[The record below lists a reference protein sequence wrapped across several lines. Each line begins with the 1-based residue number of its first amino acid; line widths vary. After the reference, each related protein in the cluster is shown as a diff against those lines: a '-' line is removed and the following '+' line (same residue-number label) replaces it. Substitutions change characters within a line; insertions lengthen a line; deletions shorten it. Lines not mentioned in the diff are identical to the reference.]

1 MEPLGLYLKQVRE
14 GKKLTIDKVIEDTF
28 IMKKFIIAIEDDDF
42 SSFPGEAYLKG
53 FLRNYGEYLGLDPSD
68 LISRYERIKMS
79 EMPSPTEL
87 LIPKPK
93 AFFSKMLL
101 IVLIVMLLVAVVVG
115 IGAIA
120 VAMRSTVANTTV
132 KTKEEVKTE
141 KEKARSEKKKN
152 LLVKEKKKAQAET
165 AEDNKSRVFTFE
177 AEADNFT
184 VKKDEK
190 ISFKLDDEKTYSIW
204 VSELEPTVILK
215 SSADRQQFLIAN
227 GFTNKFDVNGDGKE
241 DLEIVLSFWTDKNAT
256 IGLKRIANS
265 LWSDSSIDSE
275 FFLPDTIEVIGE
287 KASKSEI
294 SLMISF
300 SEVAYL
306 KYQIDKNPEVEKTY
320 KVGAVLELKA
330 NERIL
335 LWMSDAG
342 AVNAD
347 FSEYNKRVVLGE
359 KGKVDVKIIAWTK
372 NNGNYSLQMSS
383 LN

>member
-28 IMKKFIIAIEDDDF
+28 IMKKFILAIEDDDF

-53 FLRNYGEYLGLDPSD
+53 FLRNYGEYLGLDPAD

-79 EMPSPTEL
+79 ETPSPTEL

-101 IVLIVMLLVAVVVG
+101 IILITVLAVALIAGVSAAIVMMRHTA
-115 IGAIA
+115 AESSPKNIA
-120 VAMRSTVANTTV
+120 
-132 KTKEEVKTE
+132 EVKSE
-141 KEKARSEKKKN
+141 KEKARAEKKKN
-152 LLVKEKKKAQAET
+152 LLVKEKKKDNSA
-165 AEDNKSRVFTFE
+165 AEDKSKVFTFE

-184 VKKDEK
+184 VKKGEK
-190 ISFKLDDEKTYSIW
+190 ISFKLDDDKTYSIW
-204 VSELEPTVILK
+204 VSELEPTVILE
-215 SSADRQQFLIAN
+215 SSAGKQQFLIAN
-227 GFTNKFDVNGDGKE
+227 GFTNKFDVNGNGKE
-241 DLEIVLSFWTDKNAT
+241 DLEIVLNYWTDKNAT

-275 FFLPDTIEVIGE
+275 FFLPDTIEIIGE
-287 KASKSEI
+287 NTNKSEI
-294 SLMISF
+294 SVMISL
-300 SEVAYL
+300 SEMSYL
-306 KYQIDKNPEVEKTY
+306 KYQVDKNSEIENTFNA
-320 KVGAVLELKA
+320 GAVLELKA
-330 NERIL
+330 KDRII
-335 LWMSDAG
+335 LWMANSG
-342 AVNAD
+342 VVSAD
-347 FSEYNKRVVLGE
+347 FPAYNKRVVLGE

>member
-28 IMKKFIIAIEDDDF
+28 IMKKFILAIEDDDF

-53 FLRNYGEYLGLDPSD
+53 FLRNYGEYLGLDPAD

-79 EMPSPTEL
+79 ETPSPTEL

-101 IVLIVMLLVAVVVG
+101 IILIAVLAVALIAGVSAAIVMMRRTA
-115 IGAIA
+115 AESSPKNIA
-120 VAMRSTVANTTV
+120 
-132 KTKEEVKTE
+132 EVNSE
-141 KEKARSEKKKN
+141 KEKVRAEKKKN
-152 LLVKEKKKAQAET
+152 LLVKEKKKDNSA
-165 AEDNKSRVFTFE
+165 AEDKSKVFTFE

-184 VKKDEK
+184 VKKGEK
-190 ISFKLDDEKTYSIW
+190 ISFKLDDDKTYSIW
-204 VSELEPTVILK
+204 VSELEPTVILE
-215 SSADRQQFLIAN
+215 SSAGKQQFLIAN
-227 GFTNKFDVNGDGKE
+227 GFTNKFDVNGNGKE
-241 DLEIVLSFWTDKNAT
+241 DLEIVLNYWTDKNAT

-275 FFLPDTIEVIGE
+275 FFLPDTIEIIGE
-287 KASKSEI
+287 NTNKSEI
-294 SLMISF
+294 SVMISL
-300 SEVAYL
+300 SEMSYL
-306 KYQIDKNPEVEKTY
+306 KYQVDKNSEIENTFNA
-320 KVGAVLELKA
+320 GAVLELKA
-330 NERIL
+330 KDRII
-335 LWMSDAG
+335 LWMANSG
-342 AVNAD
+342 VVSAD
-347 FSEYNKRVVLGE
+347 FPAYNKRVVLGE

>member
-14 GKKLTIDKVIEDTF
+14 SKKLTIDKVIEDTF
-28 IMKKFIIAIEDDDF
+28 IMKKFILAIEDDDF

-79 EMPSPTEL
+79 ETPSPTEL

-101 IVLIVMLLVAVVVG
+101 IILIAVLAVALIAGVSAAVVMMKRT
-115 IGAIA
+115 AA
-120 VAMRSTVANTTV
+120 ESSP
-132 KTKEEVKTE
+132 KTIDEVKSE
-141 KEKARSEKKKN
+141 KEKARAEKKKN
-152 LLVKEKKKAQAET
+152 LLIKEKKKDSSV
-165 AEDNKSRVFTFE
+165 AEDKSKVFTFE

-184 VKKDEK
+184 VKKGEK
-190 ISFKLDDEKTYSIW
+190 ISFKLDDDKTYSIW
-204 VSELEPTVILK
+204 VSELEPTVILE
-215 SSADRQQFLIAN
+215 SSAGKQQFLIAN
-227 GFTNKFDVNGDGKE
+227 GFTNKFDVNGNGKE
-241 DLEIVLSFWTDKNAT
+241 DLEIVLNYWTDKNAT

-275 FFLPDTIEVIGE
+275 FFLPDTIEIIGE
-287 KASKSEI
+287 NTNKSEI
-294 SLMISF
+294 SVMISL
-300 SEVAYL
+300 SEMSYL
-306 KYQIDKNPEVEKTY
+306 KYQVDKNAEIENTFNA
-320 KVGAVLELKA
+320 GAVLELKA
-330 NERIL
+330 KDRII
-335 LWMSDAG
+335 LWMANSG
-342 AVNAD
+342 VVSAD
-347 FSEYNKRVVLGE
+347 FPAYNKRVVLGE

>member
-28 IMKKFIIAIEDDDF
+28 IMKKFILAIEDDDF

-53 FLRNYGEYLGLDPSD
+53 FLRNYGEYLGLDPAD

-79 EMPSPTEL
+79 ETPSPTEL

-101 IVLIVMLLVAVVVG
+101 IILIAVLAVALIAGVSAAIVM
-115 IGAIA
+115 
-120 VAMRSTVANTTV
+120 MRRTAAESSPKNMA
-132 KTKEEVKTE
+132 EVKSE
-141 KEKARSEKKKN
+141 KEKVRAEKKKN
-152 LLVKEKKKAQAET
+152 LLVKEKKKDNSA
-165 AEDNKSRVFTFE
+165 AEDKSKVFTFE

-184 VKKDEK
+184 VKKGEK
-190 ISFKLDDEKTYSIW
+190 ISFKLDDDKTYSIW
-204 VSELEPTVILK
+204 VSELEPTVILE
-215 SSADRQQFLIAN
+215 SSAGKQQFLIAN
-227 GFTNKFDVNGDGKE
+227 GFTNKFDVNGNGKE
-241 DLEIVLSFWTDKNAT
+241 DLEIVLNYWTDKNAT

-275 FFLPDTIEVIGE
+275 FFLPDTIEIIGE
-287 KASKSEI
+287 NTNKSEI
-294 SLMISF
+294 SVMISL
-300 SEVAYL
+300 SEMSYL
-306 KYQIDKNPEVEKTY
+306 KYQVDKNSEIENTFNA
-320 KVGAVLELKA
+320 GAVLELKA
-330 NERIL
+330 KDRII
-335 LWMSDAG
+335 LWMANSG
-342 AVNAD
+342 VVSAD
-347 FSEYNKRVVLGE
+347 FPAYNKRVVLGE

>member
-28 IMKKFIIAIEDDDF
+28 IMKKFILAIEDDDF
-42 SSFPGEAYLKG
+42 LSFPGEAYLKG

-79 EMPSPTEL
+79 ETPSPTEL

-93 AFFSKMLL
+93 VFFSRMLL
-101 IVLIVMLLVAVVVG
+101 IVLLAVLSIGVVVG
-115 IGAIA
+115 IGAVV
-120 VAMRSTVANTTV
+120 VAMRSTIATSA
-132 KTKEEVKTE
+132 KTSEEAKSE
-141 KEKARSEKKKN
+141 KEKERSEKKKN
-152 LLVKEKKKAQAET
+152 LLIKEKKKET
-165 AEDNKSRVFTFE
+165 EEVADKSKVFTFE

-184 VKKDEK
+184 VKKEEK
-190 ISFKLDDEKTYSIW
+190 ISFKLDGDKTYSIW
-204 VSELEPTVILK
+204 VSELEPTVILE
-215 SSADRQQFLIAN
+215 SSAGKQLFLIAN

-241 DLEIVLSFWTDKNAT
+241 DLEIVLSYWTDKNAT

-275 FFLPDTIEVIGE
+275 FFLPDTIEIIGE
-287 KASKSEI
+287 NVNKSEI
-294 SLMISF
+294 TVMLSL
-300 SEVAYL
+300 SETAYL
-306 KYQIDKNPEVEKTY
+306 KYQIDKNSEIEKTFNAGS
-320 KVGAVLELKA
+320 VIELRAKD
-330 NERIL
+330 RII
-335 LWMSDAG
+335 LWMSNAG

-347 FSEYNKRVVLGE
+347 FSAYNKRVVLGE

>member
-79 EMPSPTEL
+79 EMPLPTEL

-101 IVLIVMLLVAVVVG
+101 IILVVMLLVAAVVG

-120 VAMRSTVANTTV
+120 VVMRSTVANATV

-300 SEVAYL
+300 SEMAYL

-330 NERIL
+330 NERVL

-359 KGKVDVKIIAWTK
+359 KGKVDVKIIGWTK

>member
-28 IMKKFIIAIEDDDF
+28 IMKKFILAIEDDDF

-53 FLRNYGEYLGLDPSD
+53 FLRNYGEYLGLDPAD

-79 EMPSPTEL
+79 ETPSPTEL

-101 IVLIVMLLVAVVVG
+101 IILIAVLAVALIAGVSAAIVMMRRTA
-115 IGAIA
+115 AESSPKNIA
-120 VAMRSTVANTTV
+120 
-132 KTKEEVKTE
+132 EVKSE
-141 KEKARSEKKKN
+141 KEKARAEKKKN
-152 LLVKEKKKAQAET
+152 LLVKEKKKDNSA
-165 AEDNKSRVFTFE
+165 AEDKSKVFTFE

-184 VKKDEK
+184 VKKGEK
-190 ISFKLDDEKTYSIW
+190 ISFKLDDDKTYSIW
-204 VSELEPTVILK
+204 VSELEPTVILE
-215 SSADRQQFLIAN
+215 SSAGKQQFLIAN
-227 GFTNKFDVNGDGKE
+227 GFTNKFDVNGNGKE
-241 DLEIVLSFWTDKNAT
+241 DLEIVLNYWTDKNAT

-275 FFLPDTIEVIGE
+275 FFLPDTIEIIGE
-287 KASKSEI
+287 NTNKSEI
-294 SLMISF
+294 SVMISL
-300 SEVAYL
+300 SEMSYL
-306 KYQIDKNPEVEKTY
+306 KYQVDKNSEIENTFNA
-320 KVGAVLELKA
+320 GAVLELKA
-330 NERIL
+330 KDRII
-335 LWMSDAG
+335 LWMANSG
-342 AVNAD
+342 VVSAD
-347 FSEYNKRVVLGE
+347 FPAYNKRVVLGE

>member
-14 GKKLTIDKVIEDTF
+14 SKKLTIDKVIEDTF
-28 IMKKFIIAIEDDDF
+28 IMKKFILAIEDDDF

-79 EMPSPTEL
+79 ETPSPTEL

-93 AFFSKMLL
+93 AFFSRMLL
-101 IVLIVMLLVAVVVG
+101 IILAVVF
-115 IGAIA
+115 AIA
-120 VAMRSTVANTTV
+120 VIVGVGAVVMAMRTTMANSAPKTV
-132 KTKEEVKTE
+132 EEIENE
-141 KEKARSEKKKN
+141 KEKARSEKKKS
-152 LLVKEKKKAQAET
+152 LLVKEKKKDVVEA
-165 AEDNKSRVFTFE
+165 DNKSKVFTFE

-184 VKKDEK
+184 VKKEEK
-190 ISFKLDDEKTYSIW
+190 ISFKLDDDKIYSIW
-204 VSELEPTVILK
+204 VSELEPTVILE
-215 SSADRQQFLIAN
+215 SSAGKQQFLIAN

-241 DLEIVLSFWTDKNAT
+241 DLEIVLSYWTDKNAT

-275 FFLPDTIEVIGE
+275 FFLPDTIEIIGE
-287 KASKSEI
+287 NTNKSEI
-294 SLMISF
+294 SVMLSL
-300 SEVAYL
+300 SEMSYL
-306 KYQIDKNPEVEKTY
+306 KYQIDKNPEVERTFNA
-320 KVGAVLELKA
+320 GAVLELKA
-330 NERIL
+330 NDRIL
-335 LWMSDAG
+335 LWMSNAG
-342 AVNAD
+342 AVSAD
-347 FSEYNKRVVLGE
+347 FSAYNKRMVLGE

>member
-28 IMKKFIIAIEDDDF
+28 IMKKFILAIEDDDF

-79 EMPSPTEL
+79 ETPSPTEL

-93 AFFSKMLL
+93 VFFSRMLL
-101 IVLIVMLLVAVVVG
+101 IVLLGVLLVGVVVG
-115 IGAIA
+115 IGAVV
-120 VAMRSTVANTTV
+120 VAMRSTIAASASTKTV
-132 KTKEEVKTE
+132 EEVKGE
-141 KEKARSEKKKN
+141 KEKERSEKKKN
-152 LLVKEKKKAQAET
+152 LLVKEKKKEAE
-165 AEDNKSRVFTFE
+165 AVEDNKSKVFTFE
-177 AEADNFT
+177 SEADNFT
-184 VKKDEK
+184 VKKEEK
-190 ISFKLDDEKTYSIW
+190 ISFKLDDDKTYSIW
-204 VSELEPTVILK
+204 VSELEPTVILE
-215 SSADRQQFLIAN
+215 SSAGKQLFLIAN

-241 DLEIVLSFWTDKNAT
+241 DLEIVLSYWTDKNAT

-275 FFLPDTIEVIGE
+275 FFLPDTIEIIGE
-287 KASKSEI
+287 NVNKSEI
-294 SLMISF
+294 TVMLSL
-300 SEVAYL
+300 SETSYL
-306 KYQIDKNPEVEKTY
+306 KYQIDKNSEIEKTFNAGS
-320 KVGAVLELKA
+320 VIELKA
-330 NERIL
+330 KDRIL
-335 LWMSDAG
+335 LWMSNAG

-347 FSEYNKRVVLGE
+347 FSAYNKRIVLGE

>member
-14 GKKLTIDKVIEDTF
+14 SKKLTIDKVIEDTF
-28 IMKKFIIAIEDDDF
+28 IMKKFILAIEDDDF

-79 EMPSPTEL
+79 ETPSPTEL

-101 IVLIVMLLVAVVVG
+101 IILIAVLAVALIAGVSAAVVMMKRT
-115 IGAIA
+115 AA
-120 VAMRSTVANTTV
+120 ESSP
-132 KTKEEVKTE
+132 KTIDEVKSE
-141 KEKARSEKKKN
+141 KEKARAEKKKN
-152 LLVKEKKKAQAET
+152 LLIKEKKKDSSV
-165 AEDNKSRVFTFE
+165 AEDKSKVFTFE

-184 VKKDEK
+184 VKKGEK
-190 ISFKLDDEKTYSIW
+190 ISFKLDDDKTYSIW
-204 VSELEPTVILK
+204 VSELEPTVILE
-215 SSADRQQFLIAN
+215 SSAGKQQFLIAN
-227 GFTNKFDVNGDGKE
+227 GFTNKFDVNGNGKE
-241 DLEIVLSFWTDKNAT
+241 DLEIVLNYWTDKNAT

-275 FFLPDTIEVIGE
+275 FFLPDTIEIIGE
-287 KASKSEI
+287 NTNKSEI
-294 SLMISF
+294 SVMISL
-300 SEVAYL
+300 SEMSYL
-306 KYQIDKNPEVEKTY
+306 KYQVDKNAEIENTFNA
-320 KVGAVLELKA
+320 GAVLELKA
-330 NERIL
+330 KDRII
-335 LWMSDAG
+335 LWMANSG
-342 AVNAD
+342 VVSAD
-347 FSEYNKRVVLGE
+347 FSAYNKRVVLGE